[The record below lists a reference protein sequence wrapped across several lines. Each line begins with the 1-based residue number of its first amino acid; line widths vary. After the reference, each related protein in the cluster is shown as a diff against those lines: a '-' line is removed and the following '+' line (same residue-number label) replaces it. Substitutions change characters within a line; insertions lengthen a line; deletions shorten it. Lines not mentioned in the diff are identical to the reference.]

1 MGGDIEEWM
10 EVPLCENPPLSYS
23 LSKGWLLRQFIILD
37 VYASFSSLQ
46 LKSFD
51 NLSS

>member
-1 MGGDIEEWM
+1 MGGDIEGRM
-10 EVPLCENPPLSYS
+10 EVPLCENSPLSYS
-23 LSKGWLLRQFIILD
+23 LSKVRLSMQFIIVD
-37 VYASFSSLQ
+37 VYAFFFSLQ

>member
-1 MGGDIEEWM
+1 MGGGIEERM
-10 EVPLCENPPLSYS
+10 EVPPCENPPLSYS
-23 LSKGWLLRQFIILD
+23 LSKVWLSMQFIILD
-37 VYASFSSLQ
+37 VYACFSSLQ